1 MEQGECQPLC
11 DGNNLE
17 SLTRRFEKTLREAQQ
32 QRAQR
37 TTDLHS
43 QIDVVLGLLRSTTD
57 SPQAGPAPPRASPP
71 DSPNEKGESSRDT
84 SSDVARSPARAQ
96 DASRK
101 VPIPPS
107 NNTTNTAEPAE
118 RLSLADN
125 LFGAGDIA
133 LALEIYRGLQSEN
146 LDAAEV
152 RWVNYQVASC
162 QRRIGNVSTAEQT
175 YREVASASDDD
186 LASAN
191 ARWWLDSIGRRKR
204 LQNGLVGL
212 DQAIRTMESETREQS
227 NE

>member
-1 MEQGECQPLC
+1 
-11 DGNNLE
+11 
-17 SLTRRFEKTLREAQQ
+17 
-32 QRAQR
+32 
-37 TTDLHS
+37 
-43 QIDVVLGLLRSTTD
+43 
-57 SPQAGPAPPRASPP
+57 
-71 DSPNEKGESSRDT
+71 
-84 SSDVARSPARAQ
+84 
-96 DASRK
+96 
-101 VPIPPS
+101 
-107 NNTTNTAEPAE
+107 
-118 RLSLADN
+118 LADN